1 MQFFPKW
8 YILKHLTVGHN
19 SLVEISDEF
28 RYKMLFFFHFF
39 YLHKNLQHMW
49 SLNKLVY
56 YIVDLCFIDFDSKS
70 LF

>member
-1 MQFFPKW
+1 MNLDTK
-8 YILKHLTVGHN
+8 
-19 SLVEISDEF
+19 
-28 RYKMLFFFHFF
+28 RFFFHFF
-39 YLHKNLQHMW
+39 YFHKNLQHMW

>member
-1 MQFFPKW
+1 MNLDTK
-8 YILKHLTVGHN
+8 
-19 SLVEISDEF
+19 
-28 RYKMLFFFHFF
+28 RFFFHFF

>member
-1 MQFFPKW
+1 MV
-8 YILKHLTVGHN
+8 YLKALYSSSRYLHN
-19 SLVEISDEF
+19 FLDT
-28 RYKMLFFFHFF
+28 KPFFFHFF